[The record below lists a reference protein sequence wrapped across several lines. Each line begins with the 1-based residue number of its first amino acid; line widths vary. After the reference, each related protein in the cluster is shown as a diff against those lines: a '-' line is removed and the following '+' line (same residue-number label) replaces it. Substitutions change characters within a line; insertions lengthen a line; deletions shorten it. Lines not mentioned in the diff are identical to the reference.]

1 MANKIIVLNP
11 EEAERLDYEYNWKS
25 LVSFEDYLSIKA
37 QQAVFESNEKGYQ
50 VYSTR

>member
-1 MANKIIVLNP
+1 MKIIVLNP
-11 EEAERLDYEYNWKS
+11 EETQRLDYEQNWKD

-37 QQAVFESNEKGYQ
+37 QQQVFESNEKGYQ